1 MHANF
6 HAIVHSWGAWKC
18 VRARLKGATL
28 EAAAAAM
35 ATRLTVFQVHELWI
49 EVNSRAINRLLM
61 GWQLCAR
68 AAGAGIGLELN
79 LKTWTTGNEACTA

>member
-1 MHANF
+1 M
-6 HAIVHSWGAWKC
+6 
-18 VRARLKGATL
+18 RARLKGATL